1 MENNRTIFDLNTL
14 YSTMSHSVVWQMC
27 RIYRNAKFELLAIKE
42 KVIESTFAFGQNV
55 DTIAD
60 IDEKLEYVD
69 GNIKTLEDALLC
81 FESKIFE
88 KRTVCGSIQTI
99 GLN

>member
-1 MENNRTIFDLNTL
+1 MKINKTIFDLNTL
-14 YSTMSHSVVWQMC
+14 CSTMSHSVVWQMC

-55 DTIAD
+55 DEIAY
-60 IDEKLEYVD
+60 IDEQIAYVD

-81 FESKIFE
+81 FETKIFE
-88 KRTVCGSIQTI
+88 KRNICSSIQTI